1 MDSNNVTSKQHKH
14 GSLSMN
20 SNGNNY
26 NNNTSDNNYNNASS
40 NNNSNGGSLYSA
52 TDPHGRHHHKKD
64 KSVGNK
70 FKSLFSSKEHGK
82 EKKETGK
89 YTDLPSPDQIV
100 EQDLNNLS
108 NEEFEK
114 RFQMMLEDMNLTQ
127 DQTTSLREKPI
138 EVKRQLLLTYQT
150 NRSSSSKKSVLEDC
164 VKKLQ
169 SPLQYTSKSLSSM
182 LDTLRVNLSS
192 GGVSWVQE
200 FNNGANDGLN
210 RLLRF
215 LAFTLT
221 GYYSEL
227 GLNCLRCIRAL
238 GNCGYGLY
246 ALVDHEA
253 ASTFIAR
260 CLGSEQDGMAYCA
273 IELLSSM
280 AYCNDKGYQKV
291 LEGLT
296 NCAEL
301 ENHLGDRFVPLLN
314 ALRTSELARP
324 ALQLINVIVNRS
336 CLTDGTYGA
345 DYRIHLRLE
354 LNKLGIGEIL
364 HNLEI
369 NSQDQ
374 DIQNHIKIYRSRAE
388 QDAEELFE
396 RFEATKADLDDPNQ
410 VFQILNRTICGT
422 QSERPFLS
430 ILQHLL
436 FVRDEPYRYPYFT
449 LLEELISQVVLQN
462 DGFDP
467 DPRVTV
473 SMLDVES
480 TVSTLID
487 ALKQADASSR
497 VDDLQKKLD
506 KTLQEKLEAEATIQ
520 TLQQRLNGIG
530 GGVPDGKVKVP
541 EGLED
546 KLRPAG
552 SIPPPPPLTGGTI
565 PPPPPLAGGNIPPP
579 PPLSGGIPPPPPL
592 SGGGGGSVPPPPPPP
607 PLGGKGP
614 PPPPAGIPR
623 PPPVAQLPFGLK
635 PKKKYTLEVP
645 LKKANWDKIAPDA
658 LDKSSVWVS
667 LKEDELANDELL
679 ESLVTQFSTKPAKKL
694 AIQEDVDKVTGSLQ
708 QAAKKSKSLR
718 FLDGKSAQNLSIVLG
733 SFKVPYPE
741 LRRRIVAVDES
752 LLTPNMLEQL
762 IKALPEASVITQIAA
777 LKDEY
782 ESLADPE
789 QFLCLIGNIKK
800 LIPRLQAILF
810 KLRFEERRDEIKP
823 DIVAADTALREV
835 QSSAHLKRVLEL
847 VLLLGNYMNSGS
859 RNAQSFGFHVSYL
872 TKLENTKDASNQLTL
887 LHFIADCLEQ
897 KFPDTAQGLVDDLS
911 HVENA
916 ARVSEDTLKAGI
928 AEMKKSVRSI
938 ETELRTYKAQEP
950 EDAYATVMSAFVQ
963 TASEQV
969 TQLETMFDQMH
980 ERFDQVSRY
989 LTFDPNKYHMENLFA
1004 DLKQFLT
1011 SYARSRE
1018 DNAKRRALA
1027 ERQRKAQEEQARRER
1042 EREEKARSNNLP
1054 AVHMGPSEDE
1064 GNVIDNLMEALKS
1077 GAAFT
1082 NAGSRPSGGVGGVAR
1097 RPRVRPHPSAT
1108 GLTSAASPGAASR
1121 SRPLMRERSR
1131 NFGDRPPV
1139 IVDVN

>member
-1 MDSNNVTSKQHKH
+1 MD
-14 GSLSMN
+14 
-20 SNGNNY
+20 
-26 NNNTSDNNYNNASS
+26 S
-40 NNNSNGGSLYSA
+40 NNNSNKQQNKNNNSNGDNNGGGYSGK
-52 TDPHGRHHHKKD
+52 DFYGRHQHKKD
-64 KSVGNK
+64 KSMGNK

-89 YTDLPSPDQIV
+89 YTDLPSPEQLF

-150 NRSSSSKKSVLEDC
+150 SRTSSSKKSVLEDC

-169 SPLQYTSKSLSSM
+169 SPLQSTSKSLSSM

-200 FNNGANDGLN
+200 FNNEANDGLN

-221 GYYSEL
+221 GYYPEL

-260 CLGSEQDGMAYCA
+260 CLSSEQEGMAYCA

-314 ALRTSELARP
+314 ALKTSELARP

-336 CLTDGTYGA
+336 CLTDGAYGA

-364 HNLEI
+364 HKLETT
-369 NSQDQ
+369 SQDQ
-374 DIQNHIKIYRSRAE
+374 DIQNHIKIYRGRAE
-388 QDAEELFE
+388 QDAEELFD
-396 RFEATKADLDDPNQ
+396 RFEATKADLDDANQ
-410 VFQILNRTICGT
+410 VFQILNRTLCGT
-422 QSERPFLS
+422 QSERPFIS

-436 FVRDEPYRYPYFT
+436 FVRDEPYRYAYFT

-467 DPRVTV
+467 DPRMIV
-473 SMLDVES
+473 SLLDVES

-487 ALKQADASSR
+487 ALKQADASTR
-497 VDDLQKKLD
+497 MDDLQRKLD

-520 TLQQRLNGIG
+520 TLQQRLNTAG
-530 GGVPDGKVKVP
+530 GGIPDGKVKVP
-541 EGLED
+541 EGLEE
-546 KLRPAG
+546 KILPGG
-552 SIPPPPPLTGGTI
+552 SIPPPPPLSGGTI
-565 PPPPPLAGGNIPPP
+565 PPPPPLGGGKIPPP
-579 PPLSGGIPPPPPL
+579 PPLGGGIPPPPPI
-592 SGGGGGSVPPPPPPP
+592 GGSVPPPPPP
-607 PLGGKGP
+607 LTGKAP
-614 PPPPAGIPR
+614 PPPPAGVPR
-623 PPPVAQLPFGLK
+623 PPAVAQLPFGLK
-635 PKKKYTLEVP
+635 PKKKYNPEVP
-645 LKKANWDKIAPDA
+645 LKKANWDKITPDA

-667 LKEDELANDELL
+667 LKEDELANEDLL

-694 AIQEDVDKVTGSLQ
+694 VVQADADGAAGSVQ
-708 QAAKKSKSLR
+708 QAAKKSKGLR

-782 ESLADPE
+782 ESLSDPE
-789 QFLCLIGNIKK
+789 QFVCLVGSVKK
-800 LIPRLQAILF
+800 LVTRLQAILF

-835 QSSAHLKRVLEL
+835 QSSTHLKRVLEL

-872 TKLENTKDASNQLTL
+872 TKLENTKDVSNQQTL
-887 LHFIADCLEQ
+887 LHFMADCLE
-897 KFPDTAQGLVDDLS
+897 KRFPDTAQGLIDDLS

-916 ARVSEDTLKAGI
+916 ARVSEDTLKSGI

-950 EDAYATVMSAFVQ
+950 DDAYATVMSAFVQ

-980 ERFDQVSRY
+980 ERFDQVARY

-1011 SYARSRE
+1011 AYARSRA
-1018 DNAKRRALA
+1018 DNMKRRALA

-1042 EREEKARSNNLP
+1042 EREEKARLSSLP
-1054 AVHMGPSEDE
+1054 SGHMGPSEDE

-1082 NAGSRPSGGVGGVAR
+1082 TASGRPSGGGGAGVAR
-1097 RPRVRPHPSAT
+1097 RPRVRPPSSAA
-1108 GLTSAASPGAASR
+1108 GLTSVPSPGATSR
-1121 SRPLMRERSR
+1121 SRQLMRERSR

-1139 IVDVN
+1139 IVDVS